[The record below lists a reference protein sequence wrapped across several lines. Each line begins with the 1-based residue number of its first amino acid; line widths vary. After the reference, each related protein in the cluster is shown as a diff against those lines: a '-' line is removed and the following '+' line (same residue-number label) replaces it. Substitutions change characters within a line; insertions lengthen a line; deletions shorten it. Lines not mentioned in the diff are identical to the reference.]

1 MSRSVRPA
9 NESPTIALSKDLPLR
24 CSNRSDKPPPHLGVR
39 SGATSTNIPA
49 FRVERSRPA
58 IALGGV
64 PTRPGSPMART
75 PTFLPTVSTRR
86 QKRTP
91 RPTPNVRPAPSQC
104 TRRSTQPPE
113 PPCIP
118 QKRKSLPAT
127 PPRASP
133 SATGARL
140 KIHSARDSP
149 LHSALCAAVPKN
161 RKTPPQSKS
170 VKRQPSAR
178 SVRSGSE
185 SAMDKED
192 RKQLP
197 PADRIRARQS
207 ANTKGCRNAPKFQ
220 ATHNASRRA
229 PANSR

>member
-1 MSRSVRPA
+1 MARSPRFP
-9 NESPTIALSKDLPLR
+9 PTA
-24 CSNRSDKPPPHLGVR
+24 SNRQ
-39 SGATSTNIPA
+39 
-49 FRVERSRPA
+49 
-58 IALGGV
+58 
-64 PTRPGSPMART
+64 
-75 PTFLPTVSTRR
+75 

-91 RPTPNVRPAPSQC
+91 PPAPSARPAPSQC

-127 PPRASP
+127 PPLASP
-133 SATGARL
+133 SAAGARL

-149 LHSALCAAVPKN
+149 PGAAVPRNK
-161 RKTPPQSKS
+161 KTPPQSKS
-170 VKRQPSAR
+170 VKPQPSAR

-185 SAMDKED
+185 SDMDKED

-197 PADRIRARQS
+197 PADRIHGRQS

-220 ATHNASRRA
+220 ATHNANCRA